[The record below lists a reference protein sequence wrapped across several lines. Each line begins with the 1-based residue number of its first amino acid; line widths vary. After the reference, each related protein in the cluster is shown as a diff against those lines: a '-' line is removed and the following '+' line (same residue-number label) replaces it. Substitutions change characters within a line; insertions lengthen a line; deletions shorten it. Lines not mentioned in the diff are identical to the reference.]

1 MEKCFVLGRTDLR
14 TVYLINQSE
23 PFTISSYFTIK
34 DVINENLIVEVVE
47 TIAYPILEDSI
58 LPPGATCKMVKQLG
72 FDENK
77 TTYLAQ
83 VKLLKRLTN
92 PVTPASPAFRS
103 KFEEVKD
110 YVLTANE
117 ADCLTLGVVK
127 GTEFIQ
133 SELPPSLSNI
143 SPLWKQG
150 RAIAQSGI
158 PFLFDYRKSREYP
171 HIGCFGSSGSGKSF
185 SVRTIMEELL
195 AKNVPMLCLDP
206 HYEMRFNGLMQGL
219 DNSFKKDFA
228 SRCEEFTV
236 GKDIG
241 INFKELSFTELVT
254 LFQYVDDLTEP
265 QRGCLEA
272 LYIRGMS
279 QEDLNYKI
287 AAVKE
292 AFEIMDM
299 NRGKKT
305 PQQLTPIQ
313 ADLYNEY
320 KNKVSGSAAL
330 QALLWK
336 YSSLL
341 KTGIFE
347 HNVLAAI
354 MAMKQHKSVIVH
366 GSIDKL
372 KMISSYLIT
381 KFYNQRRAT
390 IDGHQAQNSSDYFP
404 PFFII
409 VDEAHNFAPAEGKNL
424 PIRSILRKIGQE
436 ARKYGVFLILC
447 TQRPR
452 NLDGT
457 LLAQL
462 NTKIFLRLTDCGDM
476 EIARNEG
483 NLTDLQVAMLPD
495 LTSGSCFVSSA
506 VLPKTF
512 YVQFRTTFSKA
523 PNVADPFDELK
534 TVNAFSTIEDT
545 ILTLMANE
553 KQYRD
558 TRGWAFLLDAVRK
571 ATGQKVEM
579 TELLTHLKNMEKSG
593 KIIVKPNAAG
603 GREYTP
609 VLNNPST

>member
-1 MEKCFVLGRTDLR
+1 MEKCFVLGRTDL
-14 TVYLINQSE
+14 TNLLLINQDE
-23 PFTISSYFTIK
+23 PFTMSSYFTIK
-34 DVINENLIVEVVE
+34 DAVNGDLVVE
-47 TIAYPILEDSI
+47 IMETLAFPILEDSV
-58 LPPGATCKMVKQLG
+58 LPMGATCRMAEALG
-72 FDENK
+72 FDSNK
-77 TTYLAQ
+77 TTYLAKA
-83 VKLLKRLTN
+83 KLLKRLTS
-92 PVTPASPAFRS
+92 PVTPSSPVYRS
-103 KFEEVKD
+103 KFDEVD
-110 YVLTANE
+110 EYVLTANE
-117 ADCLTLGVVK
+117 ADCLTLGVIK

-133 SELPPSLSNI
+133 KELPANLANI
-143 SPLWKQG
+143 APLWANG
-150 RAIAQSGI
+150 SAIPQNGI

-185 SVRTIMEELL
+185 SVRTIMEELIE
-195 AKNVPMLCLDP
+195 KNIPMLCLDP
-206 HYEMRFNGLMQGL
+206 HYEMRFTGVMDGL

-228 SRCEEFTV
+228 SRCQEFTV

-241 INFKELSFTELVT
+241 IRFKELSFAELVT

-265 QRGCLEA
+265 QKGCLEA
-272 LYIRGMS
+272 LYVEGMS
-279 QEDLNYKI
+279 QEDLKYKI
-287 AAVKE
+287 TVVKE
-292 AFEIMDM
+292 AFEIMDQ
-299 NRGKKT
+299 NRIR
-305 PQQLTPIQ
+305 PQKQKLTQ
-313 ADLYNEY
+313 EQDDLYNDY

-336 YSSLL
+336 YTSLL
-341 KTGIFE
+341 NTGIFE
-347 HNVLAAI
+347 HNVQSAI

-381 KFYNQRRAT
+381 KFYNQRRKT
-390 IDGHQAQNSSDYFP
+390 IDNNQATNNQDYFP
-404 PFFII
+404 PFFIV

-424 PIRSILRKIGQE
+424 PIRTILRKIGQE

-483 NLTDLQVAMLPD
+483 NLTDMQVAMLPD
-495 LTSGSCFVSSA
+495 LTSGSCFISSA

-534 TVNAFSTIEDT
+534 TINAFNSTEEAIIKAILNNPKCKDSRGMSEMLVLVRKETGKNIEVMQLTKIIED
-545 ILTLMANE
+545 M
-553 KQYRD
+553 
-558 TRGWAFLLDAVRK
+558 G
-571 ATGQKVEM
+571 
-579 TELLTHLKNMEKSG
+579 KSG
-593 KIIVKPNAAG
+593 KLKLIKNSCGVIYEVI
-603 GREYTP
+603 
-609 VLNNPST
+609 